1 MYFDQYSITSLRYID
16 ISFKNFMARNLA
28 AGLYISA
35 VSVPAGLICPAC
47 VSSVS
52 ILFLL
57 PFRHPPFRSFLP
69 FLIVGSAKVRIF
81 FKLPNKI
88 NFIFQAFFFSF
99 PSFQYAG
106 FKAAFRSSEPGCKGS
121 NLFLFR
127 NIYFKINPALSS
139 PTPPFIQSPFL
150 RSGLQK

>member
-52 ILFLL
+52 ILFYLL
-57 PFRHPPFRSFLP
+57 SATSAAQLFLP
-69 FLIVGSAKVRIF
+69 FLSVGSAKVRIF

-88 NFIFQAFFFSF
+88 NFIFSSLFFFLS
-99 PSFQYAG
+99 
-106 FKAAFRSSEPGCKGS
+106 
-121 NLFLFR
+121 LFSICRF
-127 NIYFKINPALSS
+127 
-139 PTPPFIQSPFL
+139 
-150 RSGLQK
+150 

>member
-88 NFIFQAFFFSF
+88 NFIFQASFFPFPLFNMPVLKRRSVLPNRAAKVAIFFSF
-99 PSFQYAG
+99 A
-106 FKAAFRSSEPGCKGS
+106 
-121 NLFLFR
+121 
-127 NIYFKINPALSS
+127 
-139 PTPPFIQSPFL
+139 TFIL
-150 RSGLQK
+150 K

>member
-57 PFRHPPFRSFLP
+57 PFRHPPFRFFLP

-81 FKLPNKI
+81 FKLHNILKYLIIQPHI
-88 NFIFQAFFFSF
+88 SISL
-99 PSFQYAG
+99 PSKRDAKVEKNPVTS
-106 FKAAFRSSEPGCKGS
+106 KAEQL
-121 NLFLFR
+121 NTHTFL
-127 NIYFKINPALSS
+127 
-139 PTPPFIQSPFL
+139 PT
-150 RSGLQK
+150 K